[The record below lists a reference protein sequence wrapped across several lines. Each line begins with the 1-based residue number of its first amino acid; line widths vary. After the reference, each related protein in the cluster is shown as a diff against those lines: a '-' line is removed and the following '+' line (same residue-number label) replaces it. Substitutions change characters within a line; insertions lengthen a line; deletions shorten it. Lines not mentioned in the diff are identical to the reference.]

1 MPKYKGAYKETLNEE
16 DTPVVEQV
24 EVEAA
29 APEQDQEE
37 ETFKKRYGDLRR
49 HMQESLKKK
58 DKELADIQAQ
68 LDDATKA
75 QIKFPKTEDEV
86 AAWVAK
92 YPDVAKI
99 IDTIAQK
106 RVMEGVELAKGKV
119 DKAHDRVAE
128 LENKI
133 QRSEAEKILKAIHPD
148 FDKIRADSKF
158 HDWVLQQPQ
167 YIQDALYKNNT
178 DATAAARAIDLYKAD
193 KDKASGADKK
203 AAAASVSQK
212 GQKAAP
218 ANGKKRFTESAV
230 AKMSGAEYEA
240 NEAAIM
246 EAMRDGTF
254 EYDLSA
260 GAR

>member
-1 MPKYKGAYKETLNEE
+1 MPKYKGAYKELLNEE
-16 DTPVVEQV
+16 ETPQV
-24 EVEAA
+24 EEVAA

-49 HMQESLKKK
+49 HMQDSLKKK
-58 DKELADIQAQ
+58 DQELAEIKAQ
-68 LDDATKA
+68 LNDATKA
-75 QIKFPKTEDEV
+75 QIKFPKSEDEV
-86 AAWVAK
+86 AQWVKK

-128 LENKI
+128 LESKL
-133 QRSEAEKILKAIHPD
+133 QRTEAEKTLKAIHPD

-158 HDWVLQQPQ
+158 HDWVMHQPQ

-193 KDKASGADKK
+193 KSKSSGSAKK
-203 AAAASVSQK
+203 SAATSVKNS
-212 GQKAAP
+212 GQSATP
-218 ANGKKRFTESAV
+218 SNGKTRFTESAV
-230 AKMSGAEYEA
+230 AKMSGAEYER